1 MAHLNHK
8 GPEEKGPKTGRKL
21 GLCKK
26 QPGETTD
33 FELGQGMGLKR
44 RKACPQPGK
53 GLRLKAH
60 KRLTYNAFN
69 NK

>member
-26 QPGETTD
+26 LPGETSD
-33 FELGQGMGLKR
+33 FEPGRGMGKNRHTESIRHNRKGR
-44 RKACPQPGK
+44 RMQA
-53 GLRLKAH
+53 
-60 KRLTYNAFN
+60 
-69 NK
+69 NKV